1 MVTILNIEMKTTST
15 GKPYKSAK
23 IDEQVMGKDR
33 FNIFG
38 FHTRYED
45 VVAGRSF
52 EATDFEK
59 DGEYIKLR
67 DPDQGIKGRTS
78 GAPRRGPDPVAIAQ
92 AQEHKADLIRGAQ
105 DNKDLAIR
113 LSGSMNHAVNVVT
126 TFYKD
131 DALEPDKVKTK
142 IINWRNWFLDNW
154 DLPKDDINPDEI
166 PF

>member
-1 MVTILNIEMKTTST
+1 MVTILSIEMKTTST

-45 VVAGRSF
+45 VVTGRAF

-67 DPDQGIKGRTS
+67 DPDQGIKKPMG
-78 GAPRRGPDPVAIAQ
+78 GPRRGGADPVAIAQ
-92 AQEHKADLIRGAQ
+92 AQEHKAENIKVAQ

-142 IINWRNWFLDNW
+142 IINWRNWFLENW
-154 DLPKDDINPDEI
+154 DLQKEEINPDEI

>member
-1 MVTILNIEMKTTST
+1 MVTILNVEMKTTST

-23 IDEQVMGKDR
+23 IDEQVLGKDR

-45 VVAGRSF
+45 VVAGRAF

-67 DPDQGIKGRTS
+67 DPDAGIKKPMG
-78 GAPRRGPDPVAIAQ
+78 GPRRGGADPLAIAR

-105 DNKDLAIR
+105 DSKAESIKISSTAR
-113 LSGSMNHAVNVVT
+113 
-126 TFYKD
+126 
-131 DALEPDKVKTK
+131 DATLILTSRFNGNLPEEE
-142 IINWRNWFLDNW
+142 WRAKWVEYRKWLWDNW
-154 DLPKDDINPDEI
+154 EHEANSDEI